1 MVLARAVRVL
11 SLVAATTVSAQ
22 EPQSSPSP
30 TPVPG
35 TSTAPASPTPTPT
48 PTASPS
54 PAIGGVPGQPP
65 AVGAL
70 PGASPSPTPTPNP
83 LAADE
88 PPPGPDELRIRSNSQ
103 RGGQGR
109 LHYEGFVDLRFGQMR
124 IQADS
129 LDMVDE
135 TKPDGT
141 SAQHLEAKG
150 NVVFMSGT
158 ERISGETLRLD
169 IDSGKGIFTKASGY
183 LQPDVLFEAE
193 SIERIDADTYRL
205 KGASFTAC
213 TQPNPRWMFKAKSA
227 TVDIDKRIR
236 ATMVGL
242 RVKGVPTPLIIP
254 YFQFPIN
261 PDQRSTGILMPRY
274 GSSSGLNSKGRE
286 IGLGFFWAMG
296 RSTDQTF
303 YYDYFTEYGIGL
315 GHEFRYI
322 RNSSARGSFRS
333 YFTRPQGVPDF
344 SYDLDWAASQSLPYR
359 FKATLSANFYSS
371 RTIRESLEEDLDYAS
386 TRSRRGAAGIQ
397 GSIGPAYVKLEA
409 DTSDVFFPDGTI
421 QRKRHLP
428 QLRIAQS
435 PKKIGRTG
443 ISFGFEATA
452 EQLSQGSGFE
462 GAAEQSQGS
471 DVELQSFSR
480 FDIAPEVTR
489 SFSLPFLQVTP
500 RFLVR
505 HTRFGASLDEAN
517 ELTGPALDRRFL
529 EASVDMRGPKLFKL
543 FSLPG
548 NIYSDKFKHTIEPEF
563 FYTFRSKF
571 DQLTAIPNFDFSD
584 YYPGTN
590 QLLYGLTQ
598 RVYAK
603 RRGKTGALVTHELL
617 NLRVAQTYYAE
628 TDVGQG
634 RYDFNYYSGS
644 SIKDSHYSPVL
655 GRLQVRPTLDSSI
668 NLSMEYNPAFRM
680 FPTRSLSARI
690 VRPRIDA
697 QASWNRLLQV
707 TDIPADRKPVFDTV
721 RVSGRVTLWPERVTV
736 GGSVTYDR
744 IESRMLHATA
754 KVRYGIQC
762 CGFSVEH
769 IAYNLKSRS
778 ETKTTFQIDL
788 AGMGSVGGFL
798 GDKSAGQ
805 SNAGRK

>member
-1 MVLARAVRVL
+1 MFLARAFRVL
-11 SLVAATTVSAQ
+11 SLVAATTALAQ

-30 TPVPG
+30 TPTPG
-35 TSTAPASPTPTPT
+35 VSPAPSSPTPTP
-48 PTASPS
+48 PAGASPN
-54 PAIGGVPGQPP
+54 PVVGGVSGQPP
-65 AVGAL
+65 AIPTV
-70 PGASPSPTPTPNP
+70 PVPSPSPTPTPNP
-83 LAADE
+83 LAVDE
-88 PPPGPDELRIRSNSQ
+88 ALPGPDELRIRSNNH
-103 RGGQGR
+103 GGGKGR

-141 SAQHLEAKG
+141 STQHLEAKG

-169 IDSGKGIFTKASGY
+169 IDSGKGIFTNASGY

-205 KGASFTAC
+205 KGATFTAC
-213 TQPNPRWMFKAKSA
+213 TQPNPRWMFKAQSA
-227 TVDIDKRIR
+227 TVDIDKRIK

-242 RVKGVPTPLIIP
+242 RIKGVPTPLLIP

-261 PDQRSTGILMPRY
+261 PDQRSTGILTPRY
-274 GSSSGLNSKGRE
+274 GSGSIKGRE

-296 RSTDQTF
+296 RSVDQTF
-303 YYDYFTEYGIGL
+303 YYDYFSKTYAFGL

-322 RNSSARGSFRS
+322 RNSSSRGNFKS
-333 YFTRPQGVPDF
+333 YFTRPRGTSQF
-344 SYDLDWAASQSLPYR
+344 SYDLDWGASQALPHH

-371 RTIRESLEEDLDYAS
+371 LTLRQELQEDFDYAS
-386 TRSRRGAAGIQ
+386 TRTRRGAAGIQ
-397 GSIGPAYVKLEA
+397 GSIGPVYVKLEA
-409 DTSDVFFPDGTI
+409 DTSDVFFPDGSI

-443 ISFGFEATA
+443 ISFAFEGTA
-452 EQLSQGSGFE
+452 ENLSQGSGFE
-462 GAAEQSQGS
+462 EDTTGQSSPGS
-471 DVELQSFSR
+471 PVVLQSFSR
-480 FDIAPEVTR
+480 FDFAPEITR

-505 HTRFGASLDEAN
+505 QTRYGASLDDSGTLE
-517 ELTGPALDRRFL
+517 GPALDRRFF
-529 EASVDMRGPKLFKL
+529 ETSVDMRGPKIFKL

-548 NIYSDKFKHTIEPEF
+548 NVYSDKFKHTIEPEF

-571 DQLTAIPNFDFSD
+571 EQLNSLPNFDFTD

-603 RRGKTGALVTHELL
+603 RRSRTGALVTNELV
-617 NLRVAQTYYAE
+617 NLRIAQTYYVE
-628 TDVGQG
+628 TDAKQGQF
-634 RYDFNYYSGS
+634 DFNYYSGS
-644 SIKDSHYSPVL
+644 FIKGSHYSPVL
-655 GRLQVRPTLDSSI
+655 GRLQVRPTLDASI
-668 NLSMEYNPAFRM
+668 SLNVEYNPAFHM
-680 FPTRSLSARI
+680 FPTKSLSARI
-690 VRPRIDA
+690 GRPRMDV
-697 QASWNRLLQV
+697 QAGWSRLTQV
-707 TDIPADRKPVFDTV
+707 TDVIADRKPIFDTL
-721 RVSGRVTLWPERVTV
+721 RASGRVTLWPERVTV
-736 GGSVTYDR
+736 GGSLTYDR
-744 IESRMLHATA
+744 IESRMLQATA

-769 IAYNLKSRS
+769 VRFNTRRRS

-788 AGMGSVGGFL
+788 AGIGAVGSFL

>member
-1 MVLARAVRVL
+1 MFLARALRVL
-11 SLVAATTVSAQ
+11 SLVAATTALAQ
-22 EPQSSPSP
+22 EPQSSPTPTPTPGASP
-30 TPVPG
+30 TP
-35 TSTAPASPTPTPT
+35 SSPTPTPT
-48 PTASPS
+48 TAASPN
-54 PAIGGVPGQPP
+54 PAAGVVSGQPSPGP
-65 AVGAL
+65 ATAA
-70 PGASPSPTPTPNP
+70 ASPSPTPTPNP

-88 PPPGPDELRIRSNSQ
+88 PPLGPDELRIRSNSQ
-103 RGGQGR
+103 DAGKGR
-109 LHYEGFVDLRFGQMR
+109 FHYEGFVDLRFGQMR

-141 SAQHLEAKG
+141 STQHLEAKG

-169 IDSGKGIFTKASGY
+169 IDSGQGIFTNASGY

-205 KGASFTAC
+205 KGATFTAC
-213 TQPNPRWMFKAKSA
+213 TQPNPRWMFKAQSA
-227 TVDIDKRIR
+227 TVDIDKRIK

-242 RVKGVPTPLIIP
+242 RIKGVPTPLILP

-261 PDQRSTGILMPRY
+261 PDQRSTGILTPRY
-274 GSSSGLNSKGRE
+274 GSGSIKGRE

-296 RSTDQTF
+296 RSVDQTF
-303 YYDYFTEYGIGL
+303 YYDWFTKYGFGL

-322 RNSSARGSFRS
+322 RNAASRGNFRS
-333 YFTRPQGVPDF
+333 YFTRPKGISDF
-344 SYDLDWAASQSLPYR
+344 AYDLDWAASQALPHR
-359 FKATLSANFYSS
+359 FKATLSANFYSDLTL
-371 RTIRESLEEDLDYAS
+371 RQELQEDFDYAS
-386 TRSRRGAAGIQ
+386 TRTRRGAAGIQ
-397 GSIGPAYVKLEA
+397 GSLGPAYVKLEA

-452 EQLSQGSGFE
+452 ERLSQGRGFE
-462 GAAEQSQGS
+462 GAAEQLSQAN
-471 DVELQSFSR
+471 DVVLDSFSR
-480 FDIAPEVTR
+480 FDVAPEITR

-500 RFLVR
+500 RLLVR
-505 HTRFGASLDEAN
+505 QTRYGASLDESDKL
-517 ELTGPALDRRFL
+517 EGPALDRRFF

-563 FYTFRSKF
+563 FYTFRSKVEE
-571 DQLTAIPNFDFSD
+571 LGRIPNFDFSD
-584 YYPGTN
+584 FYPGTN

-617 NLRVAQTYYAE
+617 NVRVAQTYYVE
-628 TDVGQG
+628 TDVNQGQ
-634 RYDFNYYSGS
+634 YDFNYYSGGF
-644 SIKDSHYSPVL
+644 IRGSHYSPVL
-655 GRLQVRPTLDSSI
+655 GRLQIRPTLDSSI
-668 NLSMEYNPAFRM
+668 SLNMEYNPAFHM
-680 FPTRSLSARI
+680 FPTQSLSAR
-690 VRPRIDA
+690 VARPRIDV
-697 QASWNRLLQV
+697 QAGWSRLTQV
-707 TDIPADRKPVFDTV
+707 TDVIADRKPVFDTL
-721 RVSGRVTLWPERVTV
+721 RASGRVTLWPERVTV
-736 GGSVTYDR
+736 GGSLTYDR
-744 IESRMLHATA
+744 IESRMLQATA

-769 IAYNLKSRS
+769 IRFNTRVRS

-788 AGMGSVGGFL
+788 AGIGSVGSFL
-798 GDKSAGQ
+798 GDKSASQG
-805 SNAGRK
+805 NAGRK